1 LYIFGKDN
9 PLSGSGSFWQ
19 HDHTAGRAL
28 EPFPSLL

>member
-19 HDHTAGRAL
+19 HDQHRR
-28 EPFPSLL
+28 PSP